1 MAADKAEM
9 GRKKRALWER
19 KWKRLDIVKAFA
31 SLFVHFL
38 CLLAP
43 FNFTWPALRVALIVY
58 TVGGLG
64 ITVSYHRNLA
74 HRSFKVPKWL
84 EYFFAYCGLLAIQVR
99 ALLFHFF
106 LPQNFQPC
114 IAIFSLFHAYSTN
127 VQQIFRFELVG
138 AHFSLEWLR
147 PSSIFIPLDLV
158 TI

>member
-1 MAADKAEM
+1 MSSSEENHRKTVEDKAEM
-9 GRKKRALWER
+9 RRRKRAIWER

-43 FNFTWPALRVALIVY
+43 FNFTWPALRVALVVY

-84 EYFFAYCGLLAIQVR
+84 EYLFAYCGLLAIQVR
-99 ALLFHFF
+99 SLYFLFLSHFYFNNLSFILLTT
-106 LPQNFQPC
+106 C
-114 IAIFSLFHAYSTN
+114 I
-127 VQQIFRFELVG
+127 
-138 AHFSLEWLR
+138 
-147 PSSIFIPLDLV
+147 
-158 TI
+158 

>member
-1 MAADKAEM
+1 MSLSSSEKEENQRKMAADKAEM
-9 GRKKRALWER
+9 RRRKGVVLKR

-31 SLFVHFL
+31 SFFVHFL

-43 FNFTWPALRVALIVY
+43 FYFSWPALRVALIVY

-99 ALLFHFF
+99 LFFF
-106 LPQNFQPC
+106 IFYFCYIFQTC
-114 IAIFSLFHAYSTN
+114 FFSWLYLDIIKST
-127 VQQIFRFELVG
+127 R
-138 AHFSLEWLR
+138 
-147 PSSIFIPLDLV
+147 
-158 TI
+158 

>member
-1 MAADKAEM
+1 MSLSSSAKEENQRKMAADKAEIQR
-9 GRKKRALWER
+9 RKGVVWER

-43 FNFTWPALRVALIVY
+43 FNFTWSALRVALVVY

-99 ALLFHFF
+99 SSFLSFF
-106 LPQNFQPC
+106 FFCIFQTYFC
-114 IAIFSLFHAYSTN
+114 N
-127 VQQIFRFELVG
+127 
-138 AHFSLEWLR
+138 
-147 PSSIFIPLDLV
+147 
-158 TI
+158 

>member
-1 MAADKAEM
+1 M
-9 GRKKRALWER
+9 GRRKRAIWER

-43 FNFTWPALRVALIVY
+43 FHFTWPALRVALVVY

-84 EYFFAYCGLLAIQVR
+84 EYLFAYFGLLAIQVR
-99 ALLFHFF
+99 SLSSAYCDF
-106 LPQNFQPC
+106 LKIVYINIQQ
-114 IAIFSLFHAYSTN
+114 HAYI
-127 VQQIFRFELVG
+127 V
-138 AHFSLEWLR
+138 
-147 PSSIFIPLDLV
+147 LDLNPNN
-158 TI
+158 